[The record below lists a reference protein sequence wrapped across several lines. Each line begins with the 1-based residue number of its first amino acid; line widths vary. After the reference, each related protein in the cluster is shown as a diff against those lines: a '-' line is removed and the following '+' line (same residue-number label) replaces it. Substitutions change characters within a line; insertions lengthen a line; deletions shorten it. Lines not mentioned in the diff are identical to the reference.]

1 MANTS
6 RWRQVPYR
14 SNIERWGIAMY
25 DLTYGQVF
33 CGTPTRKGPSG
44 RPASTEV
51 KQFSRNKIVAALVG
65 LTLIATTA
73 AGAVTI
79 RHKASDVRFS
89 SHSSSLTTGGSAGFE
104 TAVY

>member
-6 RWRQVPYR
+6 RWRLVPYR
-14 SNIERWGIAMY
+14 SNIKGWGIAMY

-33 CGTPTRKGPSG
+33 CGTPTRKGPTG
-44 RPASTEV
+44 CPASTEL
-51 KQFSRNKIVAALVG
+51 KQLSRSKIVVALVG
-65 LTLIATTA
+65 LTLVATTA

-79 RHKASDVRFS
+79 RHKASGVRFT